1 MSVSRPLAY
10 QIGPYSGVPQSVL
23 DGSVTSTLAEL
34 LAGIDRSTVAEDVV
48 SALPVAGWRLW
59 RTKPTARGGRQQVW
73 FAPAGDGWVN
83 VAITELDDG
92 RRLLSAFSVEPDQ
105 ALPSREDRREG
116 LTLQWLTTQVEL
128 AADQV
133 ATRTF
138 EFELRNNRSG
148 VWRNIADDDSSVLVR
163 VADVTGYYVYAPGTA
178 LADIAPGDAVTV
190 SGRLQVA
197 GGEALTPGTYV
208 LTAHLSSLGLP
219 TSSNAQLRI
228 VP

>member
-34 LAGIDRSTVAEDVV
+34 LTGIDESTVAENAVT
-48 SALPVAGWRLW
+48 ALPEAGWRWW
-59 RTKPTARGGRQQVW
+59 RTKATARGGRQQVW
-73 FAPAGDGWVN
+73 FAPKRDGWVN
-83 VAITELDDG
+83 VAITDFDDG

-116 LTLQWLTTQVEL
+116 LTLQWLTTEVQL

-133 ATRTF
+133 ATHTF
-138 EFELRNNRSG
+138 ELELRNTNNEP
-148 VWRNIADDDSSVLVR
+148 WRNIAHDDNSVLVR
-163 VADVTGYYVYAPGTA
+163 VADVTGYYVYSPGTA
-178 LADIAPGDAVTV
+178 LADIAPGSVLTV
-190 SGRLQVA
+190 AGRLQVA
-197 GGEALTPGTYV
+197 GGAALTPGTYS
-208 LTAHLSSLGLP
+208 LTAQLNSLGLS